1 VSGDKL
7 PSCPP
12 MDALISLDYQKFYP
26 QKTIVRDKFNG
37 LQRVTNPYFRYQL
50 FCSHCYRR
58 QSQLDSGALLRN
70 CDACKIAGFC
80 SDCPAQHSSDECQ
93 AFHELV
99 DDENWTLEHNK
110 RQRDAGQPELTMV
123 CTQSSR
129 DSYLPLSAAG
139 GWYEYYTRISD
150 KDLKGLKV
158 TADLRPGSDQSIELA
173 AAGYLRYGTR
183 ATTIPLTILAAL
195 EKLFPDL
202 GTRTSISLH
211 LLGANPWELQRLM
224 VFEEILHL
232 LPKLFNLQL
241 TLIGPDIPEQAVS
254 SKVQEL
260 GCCQS
265 CTSRFRKRTI
275 FLYRGPYHEFVDTKQ
290 YEQPDLAVAFHTGFS
305 QEAREEWIPTI
316 RHIASAKHPTL
327 FTTYNKEEMREEAMI
342 FTRLGA
348 KFVQEGEPNQWKAV
362 CPILEPMG
370 SEENNVYYSNQY
382 CYIVGPGKA

>member
-1 VSGDKL
+1 
-7 PSCPP
+7 
-12 MDALISLDYQKFYP
+12 
-26 QKTIVRDKFNG
+26 
-37 LQRVTNPYFRYQL
+37 
-50 FCSHCYRR
+50 
-58 QSQLDSGALLRN
+58 
-70 CDACKIAGFC
+70 
-80 SDCPAQHSSDECQ
+80 
-93 AFHELV
+93 
-99 DDENWTLEHNK
+99 LEHNK

-123 CTQSSR
+123 CTQIPR

-158 TADLRPGSDQSIELA
+158 TGDLRPGSDDSIELA

-202 GTRTSISLH
+202 GTRTSICLH

-232 LPKLFNLQL
+232 LPKLHSLQL
-241 TLIGPDIPEQAVS
+241 TLVGPEIAKEAVS
-254 SKVQEL
+254 LKFQEL

-265 CTSRFRKRTI
+265 CSARSRKRTA
-275 FLYRGPYHEFVDTKQ
+275 FLYRGLYHDFIHTEQ
-290 YEQPDLAVAFHTGFS
+290 YQHPDLAVAFHTGFS
-305 QEAREEWIPTI
+305 QEAREEWMPTI
-316 RHIASAKHPTL
+316 RHLASAQYPAL
-327 FTTYNKEEMREEAMI
+327 FTTYNKEEMQQETMI
-342 FTRLGA
+342 FSRLGA
-348 KFVQEGEPNQWKAV
+348 KFVQEGEPNPWKAV

-382 CYIVGPGKA
+382 CYIVGPGNA